1 MPAVMI
7 GAGLLALWVDARFP
21 SLAPASLSR
30 RVFALIVAGVV
41 LQATPVFGGS
51 TPALYAT
58 VFGILLPSFVAVF
71 LAAVW
76 LMRAARDARLH
87 A

>member
-1 MPAVMI
+1 MPAVLI

-21 SLAPASLSR
+21 WLAPASLSR
-30 RVFALIVAGVV
+30 RVFALIVAGVA
-41 LQATPVFGGS
+41 LEATPVFRGS

-58 VFGILLPSFVAVF
+58 IFGILLPSFVAVF

-76 LMRAARDARLH
+76 LLRAVCDSRLR